1 MMEKNL
7 KASLGV
13 ESDLNFK
20 NLAKAA
26 PVGIFLMD
34 AAGDCVYVNDK
45 LIEICG
51 LSYQAALGRGWIVT
65 VHPGDRDRVIAELQT
80 STTNR
85 RPLKSEYRFLS
96 AGGVT
101 TWVLAQAQPISDAK
115 GALLGYAGTITDI
128 TERKQAEEKLQG
140 RLNDLELLQKISQ
153 DILSS
158 SDLHAILRVILTRT
172 ISFAAFDLGV
182 VRLLD
187 ASDKM
192 LRPIV
197 SCGYRDESCIKAQS
211 AQPGDPTHG
220 EMQTWSFSRETACVV
235 ESVATAPGLRTLKAE
250 GISSAILVPVKS
262 KGAMLGTILLGSRT
276 ERKFSKDEIRVLEA
290 IGKQVGIAVQKTRLF
305 ATADLRRRH
314 AEALKDIGIAL
325 TATRDTQKVLAL
337 VAEEAMRLT
346 GALFAYIVTPG
357 KPYYRFAAVAG
368 EDRGYRENLKLS
380 DDPQSPF
387 GQGIFG
393 KAIRDE
399 KAAVCEDVLN
409 DSYFAAKRQNAAQH
423 GIGSLVVVPIVVQ
436 GSPYGALISFSAA
449 PKAYDA
455 ETISLL
461 TSLTAQA
468 AAALENAR
476 LLQETE
482 QRAKEQAALSAIAT
496 ATNQSLD
503 LDQVLRVSLQKL
515 KEITGREVAYI
526 RLIEP
531 LTNRLRVAAHEGLS
545 EEALNKLNSPRSG
558 GIGEKVLATGEPVV
572 INDSQGT
579 LLSDLTQRQGSVS
592 VAWFPLKVQGKTVGI
607 LNVATSRLMP
617 FSDGEVRLL
626 QAIANVIGV
635 AIGNA
640 RSYAAA
646 QRNLARVRALHE
658 IDSAILSTAGHE
670 AVLRVLLEKIDLFV
684 PYASATIRMWNPDTE
699 ALEPV
704 ACQKLD
710 EAKWKTEAP
719 GAGWGPAK
727 ATFDAKATLT
737 IKDCRTDPRVYGP
750 EFFRKNGLV
759 SYLGVPLIA
768 KDNVLGVISFYT
780 NEEHEFT
787 TEEIEFVETLA
798 GQAAVAI
805 EHSLL
810 YRDLIKREAQL
821 QLTHK
826 QLEAL
831 HSVTVQAGRSLD
843 LDTVTQSVIDKITEI
858 FDFDATRFYLYNEK
872 MDELSVKGQFE
883 KNPEVF
889 SGVKSF
895 ARGQGNVGRVAE
907 SGEPLIFEDVSTDPV
922 YRKTSST
929 QTSRKGGYKFYA
941 ALPIKGSR
949 QILGTMVCMGIA
961 ARRLNDGELQLLMAM
976 VGQVAVAVENAS
988 LYEEI
993 RKRAAELQ
1001 QKTWELETANRV
1013 KGEFLSVMSHELRTP
1028 LSVIM
1033 GYAGMLK
1040 EGLLGDMNGQQH
1052 AAVQKMLFRAG
1063 DQLNIIND
1071 IMQTTQIE
1079 SSSVVTERHEID
1091 ASRLLRDL
1099 AAVYGEGLDGKD
1111 VSIRWNYPP
1120 EVLLVV
1126 TDGAK
1131 LRQILQNLIANAGK
1145 FTETGTITISARRA
1159 EEWLEFVVADTGIG
1173 IPLDMQ
1179 TMIFEK
1185 FKQVDSSET
1194 RSYGGVG
1201 LGLYIAKQFTEML
1214 GGRIEIE
1221 SQVGKGA
1228 IFTVRIPA
1236 PRALSHS
1243 GHAEALD
1250 GSHAADIIGAAAGD
1264 KTGKIDGLSEISQ
1277 IGPNA
1282 ASIRQRVA

>member
-1 MMEKNL
+1 
-7 KASLGV
+7 
-13 ESDLNFK
+13 
-20 NLAKAA
+20 
-26 PVGIFLMD
+26 
-34 AAGDCVYVNDK
+34 
-45 LIEICG
+45 
-51 LSYQAALGRGWIVT
+51 
-65 VHPGDRDRVIAELQT
+65 
-80 STTNR
+80 
-85 RPLKSEYRFLS
+85 
-96 AGGVT
+96 
-101 TWVLAQAQPISDAK
+101 
-115 GALLGYAGTITDI
+115 
-128 TERKQAEEKLQG
+128 
-140 RLNDLELLQKISQ
+140 
-153 DILSS
+153 
-158 SDLHAILRVILTRT
+158 
-172 ISFAAFDLGV
+172 
-182 VRLLD
+182 
-187 ASDKM
+187 
-192 LRPIV
+192 
-197 SCGYRDESCIKAQS
+197 
-211 AQPGDPTHG
+211 
-220 EMQTWSFSRETACVV
+220 
-235 ESVATAPGLRTLKAE
+235 
-250 GISSAILVPVKS
+250 
-262 KGAMLGTILLGSRT
+262 
-276 ERKFSKDEIRVLEA
+276 
-290 IGKQVGIAVQKTRLF
+290 
-305 ATADLRRRH
+305 
-314 AEALKDIGIAL
+314 
-325 TATRDTQKVLAL
+325 
-337 VAEEAMRLT
+337 
-346 GALFAYIVTPG
+346 
-357 KPYYRFAAVAG
+357 
-368 EDRGYRENLKLS
+368 
-380 DDPQSPF
+380 
-387 GQGIFG
+387 
-393 KAIRDE
+393 
-399 KAAVCEDVLN
+399 
-409 DSYFAAKRQNAAQH
+409 
-423 GIGSLVVVPIVVQ
+423 
-436 GSPYGALISFSAA
+436 
-449 PKAYDA
+449 
-455 ETISLL
+455 
-461 TSLTAQA
+461 
-468 AAALENAR
+468 
-476 LLQETE
+476 
-482 QRAKEQAALSAIAT
+482 
-496 ATNQSLD
+496 
-503 LDQVLRVSLQKL
+503 
-515 KEITGREVAYI
+515 
-526 RLIEP
+526 
-531 LTNRLRVAAHEGLS
+531 
-545 EEALNKLNSPRSG
+545 
-558 GIGEKVLATGEPVV
+558 
-572 INDSQGT
+572 
-579 LLSDLTQRQGSVS
+579 
-592 VAWFPLKVQGKTVGI
+592 
-607 LNVATSRLMP
+607 
-617 FSDGEVRLL
+617 
-626 QAIANVIGV
+626 
-635 AIGNA
+635 
-640 RSYAAA
+640 
-646 QRNLARVRALHE
+646 
-658 IDSAILSTAGHE
+658 
-670 AVLRVLLEKIDLFV
+670 
-684 PYASATIRMWNPDTE
+684 
-699 ALEPV
+699 
-704 ACQKLD
+704 
-710 EAKWKTEAP
+710 
-719 GAGWGPAK
+719 WGPAK

-810 YRDLIKREAQL
+810 YRDLIQREAQL

-949 QILGTMVCMGIA
+949 QILGTMVCMGVA
-961 ARRLNDGELQLLMAM
+961 PRRLNDGELQLLTAM

-1099 AAVYGEGLDGKD
+1099 AVVYGEGLDGKD

-1120 EVLLVV
+1120 EVLPVV

-1131 LRQILQNLIANAGK
+1131 LRQILQNLIGNAGK
-1145 FTETGTITISARRA
+1145 FTETGTITVSARRA
-1159 EEWLEFVVADTGIG
+1159 EEGVEFVVADTGIG
-1173 IPLDMQ
+1173 IPLNMQ

-1221 SQVGKGA
+1221 SQVGKGT

-1264 KTGKIDGLSEISQ
+1264 KTGKIDGLSEIPQ